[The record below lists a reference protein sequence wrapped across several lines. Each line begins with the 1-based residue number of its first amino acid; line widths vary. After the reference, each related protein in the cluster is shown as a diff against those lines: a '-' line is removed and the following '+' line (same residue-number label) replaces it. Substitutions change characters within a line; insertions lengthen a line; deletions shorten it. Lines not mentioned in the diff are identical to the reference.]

1 MVKHLTGEQVITAAL
16 VRGVAFSLRSDGKI
30 YVDTRYDPIS
40 LDGRRWLAPYR
51 SEVAKA
57 LAPENT
63 WKLESCIRAGLGGV
77 WLEAHRRALAKLEE
91 DNPTWTA
98 QRLNMTAWAQVL
110 GAGRPIPWPEVE
122 TLKNIQKETFRH
134 LPQETPQP
142 QEKPRPQER
151 HTGQLF
157 KDDRRWTA

>member
-30 YVDTRYDPIS
+30 YVDTRYGPIS

-98 QRLNMTAWAQVL
+98 QRLNMVAWAQVL
-110 GAGRPIPWPEVE
+110 GEGRPIPWPEVE
-122 TLKNIQKETFRH
+122 EAEEVKKG
-134 LPQETPQP
+134 PVKSPQP
-142 QEKPRPQER
+142 TGPEVKPRPQER

>member
-1 MVKHLTGEQVITAAL
+1 MKLTGEQMITAAL
-16 VRGVAFSLRSDGKI
+16 VRGVAFFRRDDSGK
-30 YVDTRYDPIS
+30 VSCSPLGDPIP
-40 LDGRRWLAPYR
+40 DNGWAWLNLHKADIH
-51 SEVAKA
+51 KA
-57 LAPENT
+57 LAPENSYH
-63 WKLESCIRAGLGGV
+63 LETCIRAGLGGV

-122 TLKNIQKETFRH
+122 TEEVKNGPVR
-134 LPQETPQP
+134 PPQP
-142 QEKPRPQER
+142 TGPEVKPRLQER

>member
-1 MVKHLTGEQVITAAL
+1 MKHLTGEQVITAAL

-51 SEVAKA
+51 SAVAKA

-63 WKLESCIRAGLGGV
+63 WKLETCIRAGLGGV

-98 QRLNMTAWAQVL
+98 QRLNMVAWVQVL
-110 GAGRPIPWPEVE
+110 GAVRPIPWPEVE
-122 TLKNIQKETFRH
+122 TEEVKKGPVRS
-134 LPQETPQP
+134 PQTTGPE
-142 QEKPRPQER
+142 EKPRQQER

-157 KDDRRWTA
+157 KNDRRWTA

>member
-1 MVKHLTGEQVITAAL
+1 MKLTGEQVITAAL
-16 VRGVAFSLRSDGKI
+16 VRGVAFFRRDDSGK
-30 YVDTRYDPIS
+30 VSCSPLGEPIS
-40 LDGRRWLAPYR
+40 DNGWAWLNLHKADIH
-51 SEVAKA
+51 KA
-57 LAPENT
+57 LASDNSYR
-63 WKLESCIRAGLGGV
+63 LESCIKAGLGDV

>member
-77 WLEAHRRALAKLEE
+77 WLEAHRRALAKLTE

-122 TLKNIQKETFRH
+122 TEEAKKGPVR
-134 LPQETPQP
+134 PPQP
-142 QEKPRPQER
+142 TGPEVKPRPQER

-157 KDDRRWTA
+157 KNDRRWTA